1 MAERAP
7 REQLLPR
14 CCSNAGLCSLEK
26 NTHSAFWQ
34 HPCSWG
40 YQRASRG
47 GLGKMRATSGD
58 GIGSKLHWSFGGMH
72 ESWSQF
78 SFFLLD
84 PVGNDTP
91 KDKYREQWM
100 RLRIN
105 MNMSQLI
112 GQILVCD
119 PFSIQAEGALGGT
132 VCLRS
137 PPMSSPRV
145 TQLWPTLTN
154 FVHSLFGFFPHRG
167 SRETQFSSSFW
178 SRQTQYAKAYKL
190 FQSFGSAGDG
200 DLRGIIAWTTAYGC
214 VIIYRICFWSIP
226 AHTGHPEACITS
238 HSCWIHLETLHQM
251 VQTSWILNSFSP
263 FLSFCSDGL
272 THHPTWVWH
281 LLIASD
287 VDAREHG
294 GLLLVKLSD
303 LLSKQSRK
311 CYIACSAVRVSTPSL
326 HLHGETTISIH

>member
-7 REQLLPR
+7 REQLLPH

-72 ESWSQF
+72 ESWRQF

-105 MNMSQLI
+105 MNTSQLI

-145 TQLWPTLTN
+145 IQLWPTSCIRCCLVSFPTEGPEKHSSAAVSEADKHSMQKLTN
-154 FVHSLFGFFPHRG
+154 
-167 SRETQFSSSFW
+167 SF
-178 SRQTQYAKAYKL
+178 T
-190 FQSFGSAGDG
+190 
-200 DLRGIIAWTTAYGC
+200 
-214 VIIYRICFWSIP
+214 
-226 AHTGHPEACITS
+226 
-238 HSCWIHLETLHQM
+238 
-251 VQTSWILNSFSP
+251 
-263 FLSFCSDGL
+263 
-272 THHPTWVWH
+272 
-281 LLIASD
+281 
-287 VDAREHG
+287 
-294 GLLLVKLSD
+294 LLVQLGMG
-303 LLSKQSRK
+303 
-311 CYIACSAVRVSTPSL
+311 AF
-326 HLHGETTISIH
+326 GE